1 LGDSGSRLDVNDP
14 IIVEIMQ
21 RLARVEARVDS
32 VEKEISWIK
41 EALRDLKERLESLD
55 SRAWLILAGIVATLL
70 VEILLRVIR

>member
-1 LGDSGSRLDVNDP
+1 MGESRSRLEVNDP

-41 EALRDLKERLESLD
+41 EALKDLKERLESLD
-55 SRAWLILAGIVATLL
+55 SRTWLILAGILATLL

>member
-41 EALRDLKERLESLD
+41 EALRDLKERLEGLD

>member
-1 LGDSGSRLDVNDP
+1 LGESRSRLDVNDP

-41 EALRDLKERLESLD
+41 EALKDLKERLESLD
-55 SRAWLILAGIVATLL
+55 SRTWLILAGILATLL